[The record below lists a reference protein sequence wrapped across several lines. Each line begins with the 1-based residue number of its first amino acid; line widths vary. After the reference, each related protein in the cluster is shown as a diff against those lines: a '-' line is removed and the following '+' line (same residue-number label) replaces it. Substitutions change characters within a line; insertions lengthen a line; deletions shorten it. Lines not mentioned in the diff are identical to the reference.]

1 MQVHRVGSTDWHMDR
16 ILAVEAQQ
24 AERVEEV
31 EWVER
36 TVEAEWIEQTEL
48 AEQTE
53 QASPSVRQCHS
64 RGLKGK
70 EATVRWWGRRAGC
83 CLPHPEGEWRTRK
96 GRRVEGEKRVVA
108 G

>member
-24 AERVEEV
+24 AEKVEEV

-36 TVEAEWIEQTEL
+36 TVEAEWVERTEL

-53 QASPSVRQCHS
+53 QTSPFVRQCHS

-70 EATVRWWGRRAGC
+70 EATVR
-83 CLPHPEGEWRTRK
+83 
-96 GRRVEGEKRVVA
+96 
-108 G
+108 

>member
-1 MQVHRVGSTDWHMDR
+1 MRVHRVGSTDWRMDR

-24 AERVEEV
+24 AETVVEA

-36 TVEAEWIEQTEL
+36 TEL

-53 QASPSVRQCHS
+53 QTSPFVRQCHS

-70 EATVRWWGRRAGC
+70 EATVR
-83 CLPHPEGEWRTRK
+83 
-96 GRRVEGEKRVVA
+96 
-108 G
+108 

>member
-24 AERVEEV
+24 AEKVEEV

-36 TVEAEWIEQTEL
+36 TEL
-48 AEQTE
+48 AERTE

-70 EATVRWWGRRAGC
+70 EATVR
-83 CLPHPEGEWRTRK
+83 
-96 GRRVEGEKRVVA
+96 
-108 G
+108 

>member
-24 AERVEEV
+24 AEKVEEA

-36 TVEAEWIEQTEL
+36 TEL

-53 QASPSVRQCHS
+53 QTSPFVRQCHS

-70 EATVRWWGRRAGC
+70 EATVRWWGRKAGC

-96 GRRVEGEKRVVA
+96 GGRVEGEKRVVA

>member
-24 AERVEEV
+24 AEKVEEV

-36 TVEAEWIEQTEL
+36 TEL

-53 QASPSVRQCHS
+53 QTSPFVRQCHS

-70 EATVRWWGRRAGC
+70 EATVR
-83 CLPHPEGEWRTRK
+83 
-96 GRRVEGEKRVVA
+96 
-108 G
+108 

>member
-24 AERVEEV
+24 AEKVEEA

-36 TVEAEWIEQTEL
+36 TEL

-53 QASPSVRQCHS
+53 QAELAEQTEQTSPFVRQCHS

-70 EATVRWWGRRAGC
+70 EATVR
-83 CLPHPEGEWRTRK
+83 
-96 GRRVEGEKRVVA
+96 
-108 G
+108 

>member
-16 ILAVEAQQ
+16 ILAVEAHQ
-24 AERVEEV
+24 AEKVEEA

-36 TVEAEWIEQTEL
+36 TVEAEWVERTEL

-53 QASPSVRQCHS
+53 QAELAERTEQTSPFVRQCHS

-70 EATVRWWGRRAGC
+70 EATVR
-83 CLPHPEGEWRTRK
+83 
-96 GRRVEGEKRVVA
+96 
-108 G
+108 

>member
-24 AERVEEV
+24 AEKVE
-31 EWVER
+31 
-36 TVEAEWIEQTEL
+36 EAEWIEQTEL

-70 EATVRWWGRRAGC
+70 ETTVRWGRRAGC
-83 CLPHPEGEWRTRK
+83 CPPHPAGEWRTRK
-96 GRRVEGEKRVVA
+96 GGRVEGEKRVVA

>member
-24 AERVEEV
+24 AEKVEEA

-36 TVEAEWIEQTEL
+36 TEL

-53 QASPSVRQCHS
+53 QTSPFVRQCHS

-70 EATVRWWGRRAGC
+70 EATVR
-83 CLPHPEGEWRTRK
+83 
-96 GRRVEGEKRVVA
+96 
-108 G
+108 